1 MYKLIELANAP
12 QEAEAL
18 SIVLQALVN
27 ATVDYDES
35 RGACQVKATNKGTIL
50 VYLASAGDKDGIN
63 TDIVSR

>member
-27 ATVDYDES
+27 ATIDYDEN
-35 RGACQVKATNKGTIL
+35 RGACKVQATNKGTIL
-50 VYLASAGDKDGIN
+50 VYLESDGDKDGIN
-63 TDIVSR
+63 TDIVR

>member
-27 ATVDYDES
+27 SMVDYNES
-35 RGACQVKATNKGTIL
+35 RGACRVKATNKGTIL
-50 VYLASAGDKDGIN
+50 VYLASEGDKDGDN
-63 TDIVSR
+63 TDTVC